1 MVWFRNPLI
10 SLDTVI
16 LQFIIFKIA
25 YFCIMAAKQFL
36 DSVDPERID
45 RMIAN
50 EKERLEA
57 EKKRRK

>member
-1 MVWFRNPLI
+1 MVWFRIPLI

-25 YFCIMAAKQFL
+25 YFCIITTKQFI

-45 RMIAN
+45 RMRAN
-50 EKERLEA
+50 EKKRLEA
-57 EKKRRK
+57 AKKRRK